1 MFKMLKVIDFVTL
14 IIAVTAL
21 IISIVCMNKKC
32 DNFSNV
38 NKACKEEASKFI
50 LENVIPNLRNGTDPE
65 TATSLFSDD
74 AILLATISSKFR
86 KGSEDILEYFK
97 YFLNIS
103 DLKPSKPEM
112 YNTQILA
119 DNLYLVNVFVKF
131 TFTEN
136 SKKTIINRMSFI
148 VEYKNDYK
156 IKFLHASPSPSS
168 LDID

>member
-1 MFKMLKVIDFVTL
+1 MFKMLNMTNMIIL

-38 NKACKEEASKFI
+38 NEASKFI
-50 LENVIPNLRNGTDPE
+50 LNNVIPNLRNGTDPK

-86 KGSEDILEYFK
+86 KGYENILEYFK

-103 DLKPSKPEM
+103 DLKPSKPDM

-131 TFTEN
+131 TLTEN
-136 SKKTIINRMSFI
+136 SNDIIINNRMSFI
-148 VEYKNDYK
+148 VEYKNNYK
-156 IKFLHASPSPSS
+156 IKFLHASPSPSP
-168 LDID
+168 LDIEKK